1 MNIKYLNINID
12 GKAVIYNSQNQTI
25 NPKNKNID
33 IRYYFIRELI
43 KKRKIK
49 LKYKKSKQNL
59 ADGFT
64 KYLSTP
70 QMEI

>member
-25 NPKNKNID
+25 NPKNKHID

>member
-25 NPKNKNID
+25 NPKNKHID

-43 KKRKIK
+43 QKRKIK